1 MPQHLAIQPG
11 KLYPQPDYSVAVD
24 REGKWTA
31 TQVFLCHRN
40 SIVRLMPMPGTP
52 HPEIP
57 FITVD
62 NVTAKVGEGDLAEIT
77 CNYAGAD
84 PSTTDGP
91 SPSSST
97 VGLSLS
103 EEPLLSHPSF
113 KDLDD
118 AELEALKGILAGK
131 EKDDTGTNYKD
142 KITSDLG
149 KKALAKIMRG
159 QTSYY
164 SPKIVW
170 RESYTKNRPLRA
182 SDLNKIG
189 EIDQP
194 EKAPGLSNQRNWL
207 LNGLT
212 QSQEGSS
219 FRIEK
224 EWLCSDL
231 GGWDPDIYNS

>member
-1 MPQHLAIQPG
+1 MPQHLSIQPG

-31 TQVFLCHRN
+31 TQVFLCHR
-40 SIVRLMPMPGTP
+40 SSYLRLMPLPGTP

-62 NVTAKVGEGDLAEIT
+62 NVTAQVSEGDLAQIT

-103 EEPLLSHPSF
+103 EEPLLSHPKF
-113 KDLDD
+113 KDLDET
-118 AELEALKGILAGK
+118 ELEALKAISSGK
-131 EKDDTGTNYKD
+131 EKDDGGALLKD

-149 KKALAKIMRG
+149 KKALNKIMRG

-164 SPKIVW
+164 SPRIVW
-170 RESYTKNRPLRA
+170 RESYTKNRPLRQ

-189 EIDQP
+189 EIDTP
-194 EKAPGLSNQRNWL
+194 EKAPGLSDSRNWL

-224 EWLCSDL
+224 EWLCSDS
-231 GGWDPDIYNS
+231 GGWDEEIYS